1 MDRERHELREV
12 DSAEVA
18 LLDERDGGDLAV
30 GPRHLLDDR
39 APDPADRDTS
49 RISGSG
55 CPHVCLDDPSPGAGA
70 AEADEL
76 DPELLRELPNAR
88 RRAHGVHRVR
98 RDDRDERLRR
108 PFDGSGAILRGDR
121 AQELLARLTDHD
133 EHGADG
139 RHRAFLDEDL
149 QDVPA
154 RGDGIS
160 TVVLSVCTSTS
171 G

>member
-1 MDRERHELREV
+1 MTRECAGRRVDRERHELREV

-39 APDPADRDTS
+39 APDPADRDAS

-55 CPHVCLDDPSPGAGA
+55 CPHVRLDDPSPGAGA

-88 RRAHGVHRVR
+88 RRTHGVHRVR
-98 RDDRDERLRR
+98 RDDRDERL
-108 PFDGSGAILRGDR
+108 
-121 AQELLARLTDHD
+121 
-133 EHGADG
+133 
-139 RHRAFLDEDL
+139 
-149 QDVPA
+149 
-154 RGDGIS
+154 
-160 TVVLSVCTSTS
+160 
-171 G
+171 